1 MKTLLLA
8 LVSLALPLAA
18 QEQKQEPARVQ
29 KIFVLKYADPRQV
42 RDTVVA
48 FGPSNANTELHT
60 LTVTAT
66 PESMK
71 AIEDAIARL
80 DTPAAAPRDIDLT
93 FYLVVGGE
101 GDLAAARPFP
111 KDLDSVVTQLKNA
124 FAFKSYRLLDTLTL
138 RTRTGQNAAVNSA
151 GGIMEAGSAS
161 PPVLTSIVLNAVSIA
176 PDGTIQINRMR
187 AGIKMPVMSG
197 AQWTYT
203 DLGINSDLGVKDGQ
217 KVVVGRIGISRDQ
230 ALFLVVMARPSA

>member
-29 KIFVLKYADPRQV
+29 KIFVLKYADPRSL
-42 RDTVVA
+42 REIIGA
-48 FGPSNANTELHT
+48 FGSSNPNVDMHT
-60 LTVTAT
+60 LTVSAT
-66 PESMK
+66 PENMK

-101 GDLAAARPFP
+101 GDPEAARPFP
-111 KDLDSVVTQLKNA
+111 KDLDSVVAQLKNA
-124 FAFKSYRLLDTLTL
+124 FAFKSYRLFDTLAL
-138 RTRTGQNAAVNSA
+138 RTRTGQNAAAESSGGAVA
-151 GGIMEAGSAS
+151 GTGL
-161 PPVLTSIVLNAVSIA
+161 PVRTSITLNAISIA
-176 PDGTIQINRMR
+176 PDGTIRIDRIR
-187 AGIKMPVMSG
+187 ANIRIPVSAPDG
-197 AQWTYT
+197 KWSYN
-203 DLGINSDLGVKDGQ
+203 DVGINSDLSVKDGQ

-230 ALFLVVMARPSA
+230 ALFLVVMARPAA

>member
-29 KIFVLKYADPRQV
+29 KIFVLKYADPRSLREIV
-42 RDTVVA
+42 GA
-48 FGPSNANTELHT
+48 FGSSTPNAEMHT
-60 LTVTAT
+60 LTVSAT
-66 PESMK
+66 PENMK

-101 GDLAAARPFP
+101 GDPAAARPFP
-111 KDLDSVVTQLKNA
+111 KDLDSVVAQLKNA

-138 RTRTGQNAAVNSA
+138 RTRTGQAAAVDSV
-151 GGIMEAGSAS
+151 GGIMDTGMPLPA
-161 PPVLTSIVLNAVSIA
+161 VRTSIAIAAASIA
-176 PDGTIQINRMR
+176 TDGTIQIDHLRASIRMQ
-187 AGIKMPVMSG
+187 ATSG
-197 AQWTYT
+197 AP
-203 DLGINSDLGVKDGQ
+203 DLGITSNLGVKEGQ

-230 ALFLVVMARPSA
+230 ALFLVVMARPAA